1 MYSTAQR
8 KLIMTRILSII
19 GVSLWIAMMSPVL
32 QAANLKTLDVAA
44 LPGDRIELKLSFD
57 APVPAPRGYT
67 TEQPARIAL
76 DLPGVTSQLATKSR
90 DLGAGNARSVVVVQ
104 AQDRTR
110 VIINLTTL
118 SPYSSRVDG
127 NNLFVVIGQGAAA
140 AQASQPSTAK
150 GAARVAVPPPTPAS
164 ARPYVPAGVRAI
176 RNVDFQRGELGEG
189 NVVIDLS
196 NASIAADIQE
206 QGGKIRVDF
215 AKTQLPDPLRVRLDV
230 KDFATPVQF
239 VSATA
244 SGDKASISIE
254 PSGAFDYSAFQ
265 TENKLTISVR
275 PLTNEDVDRRA
286 ADKPVYTGEKLS
298 LNFQDIDVR
307 SVLQLIADFTNLNL
321 VASDT
326 VQGGITLR
334 LQNVPWD
341 QALDLVLKTKGLDK
355 RKVGSVLLVAPAD
368 EIAARERQE
377 LESLKQIAELAPLR
391 RELLQVNYAKA
402 ADIAKLFQSVTSAE
416 SKADERGSITVD
428 ERTNNIIA
436 YQTQD
441 RLDELRRIVSQLD
454 IPVRQVMIEAR
465 IVEANVDYDKQIGV
479 RWGGRTDRS
488 RKWSVGGLDDKGDE
502 AGNTGNDL
510 TANIPFVDL
519 GAPDATAGVGIG
531 FLTNNALLDLELSA
545 MEKTGNGEI
554 VSQPKVVTSDK
565 ETAKILKGTEIPYQE
580 SSSSGATT
588 VSFKEASLSLE
599 VTPQITPDNRIIME
613 VKVTKDEPDYL
624 NAVLGVPP
632 IKKNEVNAKVLISD
646 GETIVIGG
654 VFSNT
659 QSKVV
664 EKVPFLGDVP
674 YLGRLFRRDV
684 VAEAKS
690 ELLVF
695 LTPRIM
701 NNQAIAVSR

>member
-1 MYSTAQR
+1 MNRIFST
-8 KLIMTRILSII
+8 L
-19 GVSLWIAMMSPVL
+19 GFSLWIALVSPMVM
-32 QAANLKTLDVAA
+32 AASLKALDVAA
-44 LPGDRIELKLSFD
+44 LPGDRVELKLSFD
-57 APVPAPRGYT
+57 GPPPQPKGYT
-67 TEQPARIAL
+67 TESPARIAL
-76 DLPGVTSQLATKSR
+76 DLPGVTSQLANR
-90 DLGAGNARSVVVVQ
+90 NLDLGSGNARTATV
-104 AQDRTR
+104 AEAKDRTR
-110 VIINLTTL
+110 LIVSLTQL
-118 SPYSSRVDG
+118 APYSTRVEG
-127 NNLFVVIGQGAAA
+127 NNLFVVVGQGASTTAPRPAAVAPRAATAA
-140 AQASQPSTAK
+140 AAP
-150 GAARVAVPPPTPAS
+150 
-164 ARPYVPAGVRAI
+164 ARPAAQRSRAI
-176 RNVDFQRGELGEG
+176 RGVDFQRGTEGEG

-196 NASIAADIQE
+196 DPTIAPDIQE
-206 QGGKIRVDF
+206 HDGKIILSF
-215 AKTQLPDPLRVRLDV
+215 ARTQLPEKLRVRLDV

-239 VSATA
+239 VNAAVT
-244 SGDKASISIE
+244 GDRAVISVE
-254 PSGAFDYSAFQ
+254 PSGTFDYSTFQ
-265 TENKLTISVR
+265 TDNKLTVSVR
-275 PLTNEDVDRRA
+275 PMSIDDLQKRNADRQA
-286 ADKPVYTGEKLS
+286 YVGDKLS

-355 RKVGSVLLVAPAD
+355 RKIGNVLLVAPAD

-377 LESLKQIAELAPLR
+377 LESQKQIAELAPLR

-416 SKADERGSITVD
+416 AKVDERGSITVD

-441 RLDELRRIVSQLD
+441 RLDELRRIVAQLD

-465 IVEANVDYDKQIGV
+465 IVEANVDYDKSLGV
-479 RWGGRTDRS
+479 RWGG
-488 RKWSVGGLDDKGDE
+488 SVQNKGNWN
-502 AGNTGNDL
+502 ASGVNGSSSTIGTPGSTGTNS
-510 TANIPFVDL
+510 PFVDM
-519 GAPDATAGVGIG
+519 GTVNNTSGIG
-531 FLTNNALLDLELSA
+531 IAFITDNVLLDLELTA

-580 SSSSGATT
+580 ASSSGATS

-624 NAVLGVPP
+624 NKVQDVPP
-632 IKKNEVNAKVLISD
+632 IKKNEVNAKVLVND

-664 EKVPFLGDVP
+664 DKVPFLGDVP

-684 VAEAKS
+684 VSEKKS

>member
-1 MYSTAQR
+1 MNRIFST
-8 KLIMTRILSII
+8 L
-19 GVSLWIAMMSPVL
+19 GFSLWIALMSPMVL
-32 QAANLKTLDVAA
+32 AANLKTLDVAA

-57 APVPAPRGYT
+57 GPPPQPKGYT
-67 TEQPARIAL
+67 TESPARIAL
-76 DLPGVTSQLATKSR
+76 DLPGVASQLASKSL
-90 DLGAGNARSVVVVQ
+90 DLGSGNARTATVVE
-104 AQDRTR
+104 AKERTR
-110 VIINLTTL
+110 LIVSLTQL
-118 SPYSSRVDG
+118 APYTTRVEG
-127 NNLFVVIGQGAAA
+127 NNLFVVVGQGAPAIAPRSVAA
-140 AQASQPSTAK
+140 APRATAK
-150 GAARVAVPPPTPAS
+150 AAAPAKAFVPKS
-164 ARPYVPAGVRAI
+164 RAI
-176 RNVDFQRGELGEG
+176 RGVDFQRGTAGEG

-196 NASIAADIQE
+196 DPTIAPDIQE
-206 QGGKIRVDF
+206 HDGKIILSF
-215 AKTQLPDPLRVRLDV
+215 ARTQLPDKLRVRLDV

-239 VSATA
+239 VNAGVTA
-244 SGDKASISIE
+244 DRTVITIE
-254 PSGAFDYSAFQ
+254 PSGTYEYSTFQ
-265 TENKLTISVR
+265 TDNKLTVSIR
-275 PLTNEDVDRRA
+275 PMTVDDLQKRN
-286 ADKPVYTGEKLS
+286 ADRQAYVGEKLS

-355 RKVGSVLLVAPAD
+355 RKIGNVLLVAPAD

-377 LESLKQIAELAPLR
+377 LESQKQIAELAPLR

-416 SKADERGSITVD
+416 AKIDERGSITVD

-441 RLDELRRIVSQLD
+441 RLDELRRIVAQLD

-465 IVEANVDYDKQIGV
+465 IVEANVDYDKSLGV
-479 RWGGRTDRS
+479 RWGGS
-488 RKWSVGGLDDKGDE
+488 IQNKGNW
-502 AGNTGNDL
+502 NTSGVSNG
-510 TANIPFVDL
+510 TSTTIGTPGSTSTNSPFVDM
-519 GAPDATAGVGIG
+519 GTVGNTSGIG
-531 FLTNNALLDLELSA
+531 IAFITDNVLLDLELTA

-580 SSSSGATT
+580 ASSSGATS

-624 NAVLGVPP
+624 NKVQDVPP
-632 IKKNEVNAKVLISD
+632 IKKNEVNAKVLVND

-664 EKVPFLGDVP
+664 DKVPFLGDVP

-684 VAEAKS
+684 VSEKKS